1 MSARQDKNN
10 QNTIYVSMRHYRRK
24 QKVEDYHKRKMKD
37 TMEKSGVLALTM
49 MYIWDAFVEIF
60 VGLVFDI
67 FDIMFYSFD
76 YTYVYLF
83 GNYNAIIPDVEK
95 YGMRFSY
102 KTFRYII
109 TLLMPPVGVL
119 MGKGLY
125 GWFNMLITVILC
137 YVSYPLG
144 IVYAFI
150 ITADNRYADRYERVD
165 IKRVRDIQQAA
176 RNDDEEK
183 ANRYALLGTAAF
195 VVLFIVVFIA
205 FLSYF

>member
-60 VGLVFDI
+60 VGLVFDL

-125 GWFNMLITVILC
+125 GWFNMLITMILC

-144 IVYAFI
+144 IIYAFI
-150 ITADNRYADRYERVD
+150 ITADNRYADRFEKTDIARV
-165 IKRVRDIQQAA
+165 KQIQQAA
-176 RNDDEEK
+176 RSDDEEE
-183 ANRYALLGTAAF
+183 ANMYAFLGTAAF
-195 VVLFIVVFIA
+195 VVLFLVVFIT